1 MQRGIQRTNTIL
13 DRIVARKIEELA
25 DLDVASL
32 PTPSAP
38 PRPFASALRRADG
51 RVALIAE
58 IKHASPSK
66 GVLVA
71 DFQPARLA
79 QQYAAG
85 GATALSVLTD
95 RDFFMGSLADLQTA
109 RQAVNLPVLRKDF
122 TIDERQIV
130 EARAHGADAVL
141 LIVTILD
148 DAKLRDLHT
157 AAVAHGLAA
166 LVEVHTQAELE
177 RALRLDAPLIGIN
190 NRDLHT
196 FKVDLNVFRSLAPRV
211 PAHVTLVAESGIHTA
226 QDVAAMAACGAH
238 AILVGESLVSAT
250 DVIAQ
255 VRQLSAVPRHERA

>member
-1 MQRGIQRTNTIL
+1 MQHGIQRTNTIL

-25 DLDVASL
+25 ALDATSL
-32 PTPSAP
+32 PVPSAP
-38 PRPFASALRRADG
+38 PRPFTSALRRADG

-58 IKHASPSK
+58 IKRASPSK
-66 GVLVA
+66 GVLIE

-109 RQAVNLPVLRKDF
+109 RQTVNLPVLRKDF

-141 LIVTILD
+141 LIVAILD
-148 DAKLRDLHT
+148 DAKLRDLH
-157 AAVAHGLAA
+157 AAATAHGLAA
-166 LVEVHTQAELE
+166 LVEVHTHAELE

-196 FKVDLNVFRSLAPRV
+196 FKVDLNVFCSLAPRV
-211 PAHVTLVAESGIHTA
+211 PAHITLVAESGIYTA
-226 QDVAAMAACGAH
+226 QDVAAMAAHGAH
-238 AILVGESLVSAT
+238 AILVGESLVSAA
-250 DVIAQ
+250 DVTTQ
-255 VRQLSAVPRHERA
+255 VRQLSAVQRLS